1 MNSHTTKRL
10 FYNTPYKTDFDA
22 TVMSSLQI
30 DDTSWGIVL
39 DQTLFYPESGG
50 QPADKGML
58 DHIQVLNVY
67 EDEET
72 IIHVMPRALN
82 KGETVHGTID
92 WNHRFDHMQQHSGQH
107 VLSQCFSALRNGKTI
122 GFHIGKYDSTIDID
136 CADIS
141 DEDIRNIENRA
152 NQIVMENRDISTS
165 VIDKDQLDTSS
176 VRKYPSEQDTLRI
189 VTIVNVDKTACCGT
203 HVQSTG
209 EIGIIKIIKTENYK
223 GGKRITFTCGWR
235 SVRDYQ
241 YKNVI
246 INKATKILTSSS
258 SDLTDN
264 IERLKQKHQIEKKRV
279 NQLIKEKADLESREL
294 YDTAEILH
302 GVRIVTTVFNNRE
315 NSEILVLIKKL
326 LGYEKVVV
334 IFGLKDQ
341 EPMIFLGRSDDI
353 DVDVRNI
360 METASEI
367 IHGKGGGSPSLVQ
380 AKGTLSNKIDEAVKQ
395 AIVLVKNNINRLQ
408 A

>member
-223 GGKRITFTCGWR
+223 GGK
-235 SVRDYQ
+235 S
-241 YKNVI
+241 
-246 INKATKILTSSS
+246 IN
-258 SDLTDN
+258 
-264 IERLKQKHQIEKKRV
+264 
-279 NQLIKEKADLESREL
+279 
-294 YDTAEILH
+294 
-302 GVRIVTTVFNNRE
+302 
-315 NSEILVLIKKL
+315 
-326 LGYEKVVV
+326 
-334 IFGLKDQ
+334 
-341 EPMIFLGRSDDI
+341 
-353 DVDVRNI
+353 
-360 METASEI
+360 
-367 IHGKGGGSPSLVQ
+367 
-380 AKGTLSNKIDEAVKQ
+380 
-395 AIVLVKNNINRLQ
+395 
-408 A
+408 